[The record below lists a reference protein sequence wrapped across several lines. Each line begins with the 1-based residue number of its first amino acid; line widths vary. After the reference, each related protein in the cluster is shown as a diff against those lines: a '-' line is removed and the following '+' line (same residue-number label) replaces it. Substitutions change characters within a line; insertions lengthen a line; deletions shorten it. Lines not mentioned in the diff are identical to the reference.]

1 MKIYSRLISIS
12 TSRLPKSLTFM
23 VIAAIVLLTVGIALA
38 KQVELLYLGHST
50 VRITSTAGK
59 VIVIDP
65 FLTKN
70 PKAPEKYRDLKA
82 LGKVDLILVTH
93 GHGDHARDLGEL
105 ARLTGATVIANW
117 EYAFQL
123 GNIGLIDID
132 KAIGMNKGGTVAP
145 LGRGIK
151 VHMVPAEHSS
161 SVDLLNLGLLTP
173 DSNHRFLAGG
183 VPVGYVVEL
192 ENGFKIYHSG
202 DTDVFGDMALINKFY
217 RPDLALV
224 CIGGHFTM
232 GPERAAYA
240 VRELIK
246 PKLVIP
252 IHYGTYPVINR
263 TPAEFKAALGDSS
276 IKVLDVNPGQTL
288 KF

>member
-1 MKIYSRLISIS
+1 
-12 TSRLPKSLTFM
+12 M

-145 LGRGIK
+145 LGRDIK
-151 VHMVPAEHSS
+151 VHMVPADHSS
-161 SVDLLNLGLLTP
+161 AVDLLNLGIQNP
-173 DSNHRFLAGG
+173 DSNSHRFLAGG

-202 DTDVFGDMALINKFY
+202 DTDVFGDMALINTFY

-232 GPERAAYA
+232 DPEHAAYA

-246 PKLVIP
+246 PKQVIP

-263 TPAEFKAALGDSS
+263 SPAEFKTALGDTP
-276 IKVLDVNPGQTL
+276 IKVLDVKPGQTV